1 MGAHNGECHKTI
13 LCKKITPYFCA
24 SFLSSF
30 IGLSY
35 ERPYLVLDL
44 NLMEK
49 LHVNRH
55 LTSVNHRL
63 TSVNC
68 QLTCQVAVYNCKPLA
83 VYTCQAAVY
92 NCKLP
97 AVYTCQV
104 VVYNCKLLV
113 YTCKLAVYSVN
124 WQFTLANHLKCI
136 FTSILLITLLD
147 TGGNTFLVFH
157 KERPY
162 LVLDLNLI
170 LKVACDLL

>member
-68 QLTCQVAVYNCKPLA
+68 QLTCQVAVYNCKL
-83 VYTCQAAVY
+83 
-92 NCKLP
+92 L

-162 LVLDLNLI
+162 LILDLNLI